1 VRHATD
7 EDLNRLEPLL
17 GALRR
22 TPGLRERRRGSFS
35 RGSRAFLHF
44 HADAGDFY
52 ADVRLDDSFERLKV
66 TSPKDHEELLSRI
79 RGVLDRSSESQ

>member
-1 VRHATD
+1 MRHATD

-44 HADAGDFY
+44 HADGGDFY
-52 ADVRLDDSFERLKV
+52 ADVRLDDRFERVKV
-66 TSPKDHEELLSRI
+66 TNPKEHEELLSRV
-79 RGVLDRSSESQ
+79 REVLDRSSASQ

>member
-17 GALRR
+17 EALRR

-44 HADAGDFY
+44 HADGGDFY
-52 ADVRLDDSFERLKV
+52 ADVRLDESFERVKV
-66 TSPKDHEELLSRI
+66 TNPTEHEELLSRI
-79 RGVLDRSSESQ
+79 REVLDRSSESQ